1 MKKSIILTSLFVL
14 FFTSIFA
21 QDKEEQAVKHHEIKT
36 NAFNL
41 IVFKTIDFSY
51 EYLIDSESSAGVSLL
66 FNLQDFDND
75 SYNDGPIYN
84 EKFAFTPYYRRFFSR
99 KYAWGFFLEAFG
111 MYNVQESF
119 DGYYNYDTGD
129 YIDSDEK
136 SNNVAFGISI
146 GGKFVSKK
154 GFLFEFFGG
163 AGRNIY
169 SSNEYISADIVPRAG
184 VTLGYRF

>member
-1 MKKSIILTSLFVL
+1 MNKTIILSSLFVL
-14 FFTSIFA
+14 FFNLIFA
-21 QDKEEQAVKHHEIKT
+21 QNNEEQVVKHHEVKT

-66 FNLQDFDND
+66 FNLQDFEND
-75 SYNDGPIYN
+75 YSNDGPIYN
-84 EKFAFTPYYRRFFSR
+84 EKFAFTPYYRRFFSS

-111 MYNVQESF
+111 MYNIQKNI
-119 DGYYNYDTGD
+119 DGYYNYNTDD
-129 YIDSDEK
+129 YIYSDEK

-163 AGRNIY
+163 AGRNIF
-169 SSNEYISADIVPRAG
+169 SSNEYIASDIVPRAG

>member
-1 MKKSIILTSLFVL
+1 MNKAIILSSLFVL
-14 FFTSIFA
+14 FFNPIFA
-21 QDKEEQAVKHHEIKT
+21 QNKEEQVVKHHEVKT

-41 IVFKTIDFSY
+41 IFFKSVDFSY
-51 EYLIDSESSAGVSLL
+51 EYLIDSESSAGISLL

-75 SYNDGPIYN
+75 FYDDGPIYN
-84 EKFAFTPYYRRFFSR
+84 EKFAITPYYRRFFSS

-111 MYNVQESF
+111 MYNVQESL
-119 DGYYNYDTGD
+119 DGYYDYNTDD
-129 YIDSDEK
+129 YIYSDEK

-169 SSNEYISADIVPRAG
+169 SSNEYIATEIVPRAG